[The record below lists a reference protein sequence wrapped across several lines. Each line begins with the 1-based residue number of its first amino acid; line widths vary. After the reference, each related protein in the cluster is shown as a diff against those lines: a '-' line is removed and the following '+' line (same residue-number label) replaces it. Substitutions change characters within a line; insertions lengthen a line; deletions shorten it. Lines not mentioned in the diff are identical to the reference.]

1 MTDILIIGGGIAG
14 LTAAL
19 YALRAGKSVTVIEKE
34 TFGGQITSSPRV
46 DNYPGLPGV
55 SGNELADALL
65 SQVMDLG
72 GGIEM
77 EQIAALRRTESG
89 FAVDTGKKIFE
100 GKAVILATGARHRP
114 LGLPR
119 EEELTGRGVSYC
131 ALCDGAFHQGEDV
144 AVVGGGNSAAQAAAF
159 LADVCKTVTVI
170 QEFDHFTCD
179 QRDYAAMAAK
189 KNVREMLSAKATAL
203 QGGDRLTGIEITDQ
217 ETGEKRS
224 LPVTGLFITIGRIPD
239 TEPFRDLI
247 ACDEHGFFLADDACA
262 TNIPGVWAAGDVNK
276 VTFAEAGGSA
286 TIEVTQFDAQGPDI
300 LAFAWPG
307 GLVAGKRY
315 GVTVSRTDPNGVTRT
330 SAPKTVTVHGDT
342 PPPGPVPKITDAR
355 SDGMEADHVVADGE
369 SVTYVSGENLN
380 PGDEGAEVVLE
391 DGDDNRVGHGTG
403 WWSEASNSL
412 EVTLEHDA
420 DPATG
425 MGTIKVILATGT
437 AEHEV
442 FFA

>member
-55 SGNELADALL
+55 SGNALADVLL

-77 EQIAALRRTESG
+77 EEITALRQTGTG
-89 FAVDTGKKIFE
+89 FAVDTGKKTFE

-114 LGLPR
+114 LGLAR

-189 KNVREMLSAKATAL
+189 ENVREMLSAKVTAL
-203 QGGDRLTGIEITDQ
+203 QGGDRLTGIEITNQ
-217 ETGEKRS
+217 ATGEKRG

-262 TNIPGVWAAGDVNK
+262 TNVPGVWAVGDCRQKAVRQL
-276 VTFAEAGGSA
+276 TTAAADG
-286 TIEVTQFDAQGPDI
+286 TIAAINACRF
-300 LAFAWPG
+300 
-307 GLVAGKRY
+307 
-315 GVTVSRTDPNGVTRT
+315 
-330 SAPKTVTVHGDT
+330 
-342 PPPGPVPKITDAR
+342 
-355 SDGMEADHVVADGE
+355 VAD
-369 SVTYVSGENLN
+369 
-380 PGDEGAEVVLE
+380 
-391 DGDDNRVGHGTG
+391 
-403 WWSEASNSL
+403 
-412 EVTLEHDA
+412 
-420 DPATG
+420 
-425 MGTIKVILATGT
+425 
-437 AEHEV
+437 
-442 FFA
+442 

>member
-1 MTDILIIGGGIAG
+1 MRKQCLVRLYIDDRILHD
-14 LTAAL
+14 LF
-19 YALRAGKSVTVIEKE
+19 S
-34 TFGGQITSSPRV
+34 GGQITSSPRV

-262 TNIPGVWAAGDVNK
+262 TNIPGVWAAGDCRQKAVRQL
-276 VTFAEAGGSA
+276 TTAAADG
-286 TIEVTQFDAQGPDI
+286 TIAAINACRF
-300 LAFAWPG
+300 
-307 GLVAGKRY
+307 
-315 GVTVSRTDPNGVTRT
+315 
-330 SAPKTVTVHGDT
+330 
-342 PPPGPVPKITDAR
+342 
-355 SDGMEADHVVADGE
+355 VAD
-369 SVTYVSGENLN
+369 
-380 PGDEGAEVVLE
+380 
-391 DGDDNRVGHGTG
+391 
-403 WWSEASNSL
+403 
-412 EVTLEHDA
+412 
-420 DPATG
+420 
-425 MGTIKVILATGT
+425 
-437 AEHEV
+437 
-442 FFA
+442 

>member
-55 SGNELADALL
+55 SGNALADVLL

-77 EQIAALRRTESG
+77 EEITALRQTGTG
-89 FAVDTGKKIFE
+89 FAVDTGKKTFE

-114 LGLPR
+114 LSLAR

-189 KNVREMLSAKATAL
+189 ENVREMLSAKVTAL
-203 QGGDRLTGIEITDQ
+203 QGGDRLTGIEITNQ
-217 ETGEKRS
+217 ATGEKRG

-262 TNIPGVWAAGDVNK
+262 TNVPGVWAVGDCRQKAVRQL
-276 VTFAEAGGSA
+276 TTAAADG
-286 TIEVTQFDAQGPDI
+286 TIAAINACRF
-300 LAFAWPG
+300 
-307 GLVAGKRY
+307 
-315 GVTVSRTDPNGVTRT
+315 
-330 SAPKTVTVHGDT
+330 
-342 PPPGPVPKITDAR
+342 
-355 SDGMEADHVVADGE
+355 VAD
-369 SVTYVSGENLN
+369 
-380 PGDEGAEVVLE
+380 
-391 DGDDNRVGHGTG
+391 
-403 WWSEASNSL
+403 
-412 EVTLEHDA
+412 
-420 DPATG
+420 
-425 MGTIKVILATGT
+425 
-437 AEHEV
+437 
-442 FFA
+442 